1 MIFINDILQIPNQAY
16 TFKGGS
22 LIIFAEPIPKDYTSR
37 IIFYRGTRDV
47 DVEEVDIVEPIEVG
61 DKVRIMS
68 DVAFQTENKRTVE
81 DILSSD
87 ILLTNPYSGIG
98 RLNDETVERPLMACK
113 QTEDIF
119 INGEYVGKDRR
130 LYEPYI
136 FPTTNLIQPVG
147 IDTTVAWVEATSTFF
162 DNRKENLAGKKLG
175 QIQIISQDE
184 TRTGIVSAVVS
195 GLGSVTSLTIVN
207 AGTGYTFTPQIAV
220 GPPSPGGT
228 QATATCTI
236 SNGSINTITITNN
249 GLGYTG
255 TQLPSVNVEPPKV
268 YIEPIR
274 QVEYDGDYGN
284 IVSVANTTVGVG
296 STALELSLHIPRDS
310 FIRNIGINPGGIT
323 TEGITG
329 LVTSYYFTA
338 SRTNVGNGITAFYN
352 DGNTLSISTD
362 KFNNI
367 FQVYDI
373 DRTTESIPGIGVT
386 DIVKVTTLVEYPIDL
401 AENLG
406 TFDNNQET
414 FDSTELTFDN
424 GGEDNGYFGNFSW
437 GRINWHPTK
446 SRKQPLSFTSYHRN
460 GFAGVS
466 TSPFV
471 RRTFPLRTKLY
482 TQY

>member
-1 MIFINDILQIPNQAY
+1 MYRKILFYQGSGDIDVIRREVACNIEI
-16 TFKGGS
+16 GDS
-22 LIIFAEPIPKDYTSR
+22 LTIHRTKFYCEEPEAVTQDPRLVKDIIS
-37 IIFYRGTRDV
+37 
-47 DVEEVDIVEPIEVG
+47 VDIVETVPYQGLGIDG
-61 DKVRIMS
+61 DPNCLRV
-68 DVAFQTENKRTVE
+68 VE
-81 DILSSD
+81 W
-87 ILLTNPYSGIG
+87 
-98 RLNDETVERPLMACK
+98 CK

-162 DNRKENLAGKKLG
+162 DNRKENIAGKKLG
-175 QIQIISQDE
+175 QIQIISQEE

-195 GLGSVTSLTIVN
+195 GIGSVTSITIAN
-207 AGTGYTFTPQIAV
+207 AGVGYTFTPQIAI

-236 SNGSINTITITNN
+236 SNGSISAVTVTNN

-255 TQLPSVNVEPPKV
+255 TQLPFINVEPPRV
-268 YIEPIR
+268 ELEAIR
-274 QVEYDGDYGN
+274 QVEYDGDYGT
-284 IVSVANTTVGVG
+284 IVSVANTTVGIG

-414 FDSTELTFDN
+414 FDSTVLTFDN

-446 SRKQPLSFTSYHRN
+446 SRKQPLEFTSYHQN
-460 GFAGVS
+460 GFAGIS

-471 RRTFPLRTKLY
+471 RRTFPLRSKLY

>member
-1 MIFINDILQIPNQAY
+1 
-16 TFKGGS
+16 
-22 LIIFAEPIPKDYTSR
+22 
-37 IIFYRGTRDV
+37 
-47 DVEEVDIVEPIEVG
+47 
-61 DKVRIMS
+61 
-68 DVAFQTENKRTVE
+68 
-81 DILSSD
+81 
-87 ILLTNPYSGIG
+87 
-98 RLNDETVERPLMACK
+98 
-113 QTEDIF
+113 
-119 INGEYVGKDRR
+119 INGEYVGKDRK

-147 IDTTVAWVEATSTFF
+147 IDTTVAWVEAVTTFF
-162 DNRKENLAGKKLG
+162 DNEKENLAEKKLG

-184 TRTGIVSAVVS
+184 TRIGIVSASAIS
-195 GLGSVTSLTIVN
+195 GLGSVTNLTIAN
-207 AGTGYTFTPQIAV
+207 AGTGYTFAPQIAI

-236 SNGSINTITITNN
+236 SNGSIDTITITNN

-255 TQLPSVNVEPPKV
+255 TQLPPVNIEPPTV

-274 QVEYDGDYGN
+274 QVEYNGDYGT

-296 STALELSLHIPRDS
+296 STAIDLSLYIPPDS
-310 FIRNIGINPGGIT
+310 FIRDIGINPGGIT

-338 SRTNVGNGITAFYN
+338 SRTNIGNGITAFYN

-373 DRTTESIPGIGVT
+373 DRTTESVPGIGVT
-386 DIVKVTTLVEYPIDL
+386 DVVRVTTLVEGPIDL
-401 AENLG
+401 AETLG
-406 TFDNNQET
+406 TFDNDQET
-414 FDSTELTFDN
+414 FDSTVLTLDN
-424 GGEDNGYFGNFSW
+424 IGQDNGYFGIFSW

-446 SRKQPLSFTSYHRN
+446 SRKQPLEFTSYHE
-460 GFAGVS
+460 GGVAGIS

-471 RRTFPLRTKLY
+471 RRTFHLRSKLY